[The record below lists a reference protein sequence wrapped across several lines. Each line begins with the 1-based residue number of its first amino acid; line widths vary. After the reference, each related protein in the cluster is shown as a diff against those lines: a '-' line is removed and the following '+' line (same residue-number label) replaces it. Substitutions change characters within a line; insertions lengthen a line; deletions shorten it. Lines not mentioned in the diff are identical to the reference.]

1 MSGADFGAL
10 IALYLVAILS
20 PGPATLA
27 IAATAMAEGR
37 ATALALSL
45 GVLTGSI
52 SWSVLAAAGLGALL
66 VASAPAFLVLK
77 IVGAG
82 YLAYLAIKAAR
93 SALRAGEHLPRE
105 PIRADLRSAYL
116 KGCLIH
122 FTNPK
127 AVLFWGALFTV
138 FVGPAASAADLIK
151 VVLVCSVL
159 GAICFPGFAIVF
171 SIPGAQRG
179 YFRLRRW
186 IDGALAGVFSF
197 AAFKVLTAR
206 LS

>member
-10 IALYLVAILS
+10 IALYLVAIQS

-37 ATALALSL
+37 ATAL
-45 GVLTGSI
+45 
-52 SWSVLAAAGLGALL
+52 ALL

-82 YLAYLAIKAAR
+82 YLAYLAIKAVR

-105 PIRADLRSAYL
+105 PIRADLRGAYL

-138 FVGPAASAADLIK
+138 FVGPGASAADLIK

-186 IDGALAGVFSF
+186 IDGALAAVFSF